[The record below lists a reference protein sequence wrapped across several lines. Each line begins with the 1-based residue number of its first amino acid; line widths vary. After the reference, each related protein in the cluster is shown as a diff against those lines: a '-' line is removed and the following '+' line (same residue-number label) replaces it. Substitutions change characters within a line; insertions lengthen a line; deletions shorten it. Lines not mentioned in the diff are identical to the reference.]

1 MTNNSLADIT
11 AIIPT
16 YNEEMHIE
24 RCILSIKD
32 IVKRIVV
39 IDSFSTDNTLIQP
52 YGQTFD
58 NESIG

>member
-39 IDSFSTDNTLIQP
+39 IDSFSTDNTLNYCKKI
-52 YGQTFD
+52 
-58 NESIG
+58 